1 MDREKVIEFYHL
13 AFLAIDILRY
23 KFSKLLKKQ
32 FYEKSKKLFS
42 TMVSEIQ
49 KISLRRTTYVRN
61 NDFDNHYQHNSSK
74 DI

>member
-1 MDREKVIEFYHL
+1 LDRERVREFCHL
-13 AFLAIDILRY
+13 TFLDTDVLRY
-23 KFSKLLKKQ
+23 KFSKLLKNY
-32 FYEKSKKLFS
+32 FYEKSKKWLS
-42 TMVSEIQ
+42 QLVSEIQ